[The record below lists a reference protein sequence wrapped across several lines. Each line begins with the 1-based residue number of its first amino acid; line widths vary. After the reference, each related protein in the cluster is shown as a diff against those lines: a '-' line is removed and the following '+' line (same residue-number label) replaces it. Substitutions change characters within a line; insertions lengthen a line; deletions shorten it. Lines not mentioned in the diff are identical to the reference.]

1 MTWVNLAQWIQEMH
15 SQNSGLHSIIKAELV
30 VADKINHGALK
41 DKKAERRIFVWCCT
55 KGRHCWKLILVEK

>member
-15 SQNSGLHSIIKAELV
+15 SSLHSFIKAELV

-55 KGRHCWKLILVEK
+55 RAAPKADIVGN